1 MKIILIVFSLLLFG
15 SCTGELPFLDDSS
28 QNVSSESDYMDLQ
41 VKLHSTYSLYKALN
55 AGIITQ
61 EEYDQLKKNILEI

>member
-1 MKIILIVFSLLLFG
+1 MKIVLIVFSLLLFG
-15 SCTGELPFLDDSS
+15 SCTGELPFLDNS
-28 QNVSSESDYMDLQ
+28 QQNAFPESDYIDLQ
-41 VKLHSTYSLYKALN
+41 VKLHSTYSLYKAFN